1 MTKPPLRVGVAYD
14 FRNPPESGM
23 SHAAFYAAIIEQAA
37 WLDGLGL
44 DVAWFTEHHFVEDG
58 YLPSWTPVVGA
69 IAARTKNLRFSSDV
83 CLMPFNHPIRL
94 AEDLAVLDN
103 ISNGRVEIGAGMGYA
118 PHEFRGF
125 GLPLARRVS
134 LTNEALEV
142 LVRAFTGETFSFEG
156 KRYSFKDVKITPGY
170 VQPGGPPLWIAAMG
184 KPGAERAAHHRANL
198 LPQGLRSDTLDHWS
212 ATLKAAGGDPA
223 TRRIGI
229 IRSCLV
235 TDDRERDWP
244 AVREG
249 ERRRMAVYNR
259 FFAEAGGRGGV
270 EGITAEA
277 RIPQTWVVGDVDHC
291 VAELSAFI
299 REYGVTDLVTWGVP
313 PGMRPDQMAPSLE
326 RFVRDVA
333 PRLRTAAAAA

>member
-1 MTKPPLRVGVAYD
+1 MAKPRLRVGVAYD
-14 FRNPPESGM
+14 FRNPAESGM

-37 WLDGLGL
+37 WLDELGL

-58 YLPSWTPVVGA
+58 YLPSWIPVASA
-69 IAARTKNLRFSSDV
+69 IAARTRNLRFSSDV

-103 ISNGRVEIGAGMGYA
+103 ISNGRVELGAGMGYA

-125 GLPLARRVS
+125 GLPVSRRVS

-142 LVRAFTGETFSFEG
+142 LRLAFTGETFSYQG
-156 KRYSFKDVKITPGY
+156 QRYSFTDVKITPGF

-184 KPGAERAAHHRANL
+184 RPGAERAARFGANL
-198 LPQGLRSDTLDHWS
+198 LPQGLRTETLDPWRS
-212 ATLKAAGGDPA
+212 TLQASGGDA
-223 TRRIGI
+223 EGRRIGI

-235 TDDRERDWP
+235 TDDAERDWP
-244 AVREG
+244 AVRAG

-270 EGITAEA
+270 ESITQEE

-291 VAELSAFI
+291 VAELSSFI
-299 REYGVTDLVTWGVP
+299 REYGLTDLVTWGVP
-313 PGMRPDQMAPSLE
+313 PGMRPEQMAPSLE

-333 PRLRTAAAAA
+333 PRLRAAAG

>member
-1 MTKPPLRVGVAYD
+1 
-14 FRNPPESGM
+14 
-23 SHAAFYAAIIEQAA
+23 
-37 WLDGLGL
+37 
-44 DVAWFTEHHFVEDG
+44 
-58 YLPSWTPVVGA
+58 
-69 IAARTKNLRFSSDV
+69 
-83 CLMPFNHPIRL
+83 
-94 AEDLAVLDN
+94 
-103 ISNGRVEIGAGMGYA
+103 MGYA

-125 GLPLARRVS
+125 GLPVARRVS

-156 KRYSFKDVKITPGY
+156 KRYNFKDVRITPGY

-184 KPGAERAAHHRANL
+184 KPGAERAAHHRAHL
-198 LPQGLRSDTLDHWS
+198 LPQGLRADTLDHWS
-212 ATLKAAGGDPA
+212 ATLKAAGGDPQ
-223 TRRIGI
+223 TRRVGI

-259 FFAEAGGRGGV
+259 FIREAGEGGEVGNITRG
-270 EGITAEA
+270 TQ
-277 RIPQTWVVGDVDHC
+277 IPQTWVVGDVDHC

-333 PRLRTAAAAA
+333 TRLRAAA